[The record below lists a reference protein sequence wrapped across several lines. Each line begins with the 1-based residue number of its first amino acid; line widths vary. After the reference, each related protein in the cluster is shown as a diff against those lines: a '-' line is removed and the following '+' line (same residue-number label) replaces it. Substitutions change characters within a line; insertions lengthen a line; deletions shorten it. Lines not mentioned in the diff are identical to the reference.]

1 MGNSEKESLA
11 NQAGYEVI
19 VRHLLII
26 IGGSEYEKLFSY
38 YFYFHHVDR
47 NFQEVAFGEK
57 DEFLIADENLF
68 QIFESEIK

>member
-38 YFYFHHVDR
+38 YFYFHHVA
-47 NFQEVAFGEK
+47 VAS
-57 DEFLIADENLF
+57 
-68 QIFESEIK
+68 ESHFRFVYGQTFR